1 MSRSFT
7 VSERSSHQSLH
18 SSLPT
23 IKKFLLLATASSLA
37 LAAEPP
43 ANSELVLEDSFDRE
57 ELGKGWSVNT
67 GEWKIADGI
76 LRICEIPA
84 DKHSAAAR
92 RGLATQN
99 AVYELR
105 FRFTEEGKSF
115 PLGFDPAKG
124 GGIDRIGSAG
134 NCLCR
139 CYL

>member
-1 MSRSFT
+1 M
-7 VSERSSHQSLH
+7 
-18 SSLPT
+18 
-23 IKKFLLLATASSLA
+23 KKFLLLATASSLA

-76 LRICEIPA
+76 LRIREIPA

-115 PLGFDPAKG
+115 HLGFGPAKG
-124 GGIDRIGSAG
+124 GD
-134 NCLCR
+134 
-139 CYL
+139 